1 MCTSQT
7 SAREAGSGL
16 ISMWWKARVHFRFAL
31 QLLIVA
37 SLSGAPSFAGS
48 CSSLLKL
55 KLKATTI
62 TSAQPV
68 TAGTFSPPGE
78 QPIYGLAPFC
88 RVQGVAK
95 PSSDSHI
102 EFEVWMPVSG
112 WNGKYQGAGNGGFA
126 GVISYG
132 EMARAVRGGYA
143 TSSTDTG
150 HRAGGTDAGWA
161 LGHPQKVIDFGYRAI
176 HLTAVN
182 AKAIITAFYSQPA
195 RYSYFESCSDGG
207 REALMEAQRYPSDY
221 NGILA
226 GAPANY
232 WTLLLSA
239 AFFNTQVPGL
249 LNRASYI
256 PASKLPTISAAV
268 LAVCDAEDGVK
279 DGILNDPTQC
289 HFNPSTLICKGTD
302 TSACLTAPQVAELRK
317 IYAGLKKPDG
327 EQLFPG
333 YMPGGELGGGGWR
346 VWITGDAP
354 ATSLQYEFGINYFRD
369 MVFDNAAW
377 SYRGANVNAAIRLAT
392 RETARALNA
401 TDPNLI
407 AFEHR
412 GGKLILYHGWS
423 DAAIPP
429 LNTVNYYKSVL
440 ARLGQAQTTSFVRLY
455 MVPGMQHCG
464 GGPGPNFFGQPGD
477 PARNVSAALEQWV
490 EKGVAPD
497 SIIATKYVDPFHP
510 SKGVEMT
517 RPLCPYPQTAKYKGS
532 GNPNDAA
539 NFVCALP

>member
-1 MCTSQT
+1 M
-7 SAREAGSGL
+7 L
-16 ISMWWKARVHFRFAL
+16 
-31 QLLIVA
+31 A
-37 SLSGAPSFAGS
+37 SLSGTLSFAAS
-48 CSSLLKL
+48 CSTLLELKL
-55 KLKATTI
+55 KTTTI

-68 TAGTFSPPGE
+68 TTGAFRPPGGR
-78 QPIYGLAPFC
+78 PIYGLPPFC

-95 PSSDSHI
+95 PSSDSDI

-112 WNGKYQGAGNGGFA
+112 WNGKYRGAGNGGFA
-126 GVISYG
+126 GNISYG
-132 EMARAVRGGYA
+132 DMARAVRGGYA
-143 TSSTDTG
+143 TASTDTG
-150 HRAGGTDAGWA
+150 HRAEGTDARWA

-176 HLTAVN
+176 HLTALN
-182 AKAIITAFYSQPA
+182 AKAIIQAFYGQPVH
-195 RYSYFESCSDGG
+195 YSYFESCSDGG
-207 REALMEAQRYPSDY
+207 REALMEAQRYPGDY

-249 LNRASYI
+249 VNRARYI
-256 PASKLPTISAAV
+256 PESKLPAISAAV
-268 LAVCDAEDGVK
+268 LSACDAEDGVK
-279 DGILNDPTQC
+279 DGILNDPTKC
-289 HFNPSTLICKGTD
+289 HFNPSTLLCKGAD
-302 TSACLTAPQVAELRK
+302 TAACLTTPQVAELRK
-317 IYAGLKKPDG
+317 IYAGLRKPDG

-333 YMPGGELGGGGWR
+333 YMPGGELGGGGWKL
-346 VWITGDAP
+346 WITGNAP
-354 ATSLQYEFGINYFRD
+354 ATSLQYAFGINYFRD
-369 MVFDNAAW
+369 MVFDNASW

-401 TDPNLI
+401 TDGNLT

-440 ARLGQAQTTSFVRLY
+440 ARLGQAQTKSFVRLY
-455 MVPGMQHCG
+455 MAPGMQHCG
-464 GGPGPNFFGQPGD
+464 GGPGPSLFGQLGVITAPD

-490 EKGVAPD
+490 EKGVAPG
-497 SIIATKYVDPFHP
+497 SIIATKYLDPFHP
-510 SKGVEMT
+510 SKGIEMT
-517 RPLCPYPQTAKYKGS
+517 RPLCPYPEIAKYKGS

>member
-1 MCTSQT
+1 MS
-7 SAREAGSGL
+7 
-16 ISMWWKARVHFRFAL
+16 WKARVYLRFAGL
-31 QLLIVA
+31 LLILGL
-37 SLSGAPSFAGS
+37 LSGTLSFASS
-48 CSSLLKL
+48 CSTLVEL

-68 TAGTFSPPGE
+68 TTGTFRPPGGR
-78 QPIYGLAPFC
+78 PIYGLPPFC

-102 EFEVWMPVSG
+102 EFEVWMPLSG
-112 WNGKYQGAGNGGFA
+112 WIGRYRGVGNGGFA
-126 GVISYG
+126 GNISYG
-132 EMARAVRGGYA
+132 DMARAVRTGYA
-143 TSSTDTG
+143 AASTDTG
-150 HRAGGTDAGWA
+150 HRAEGTDAHWA

-176 HLTAVN
+176 HLTALN
-182 AKAIITAFYSQPA
+182 AKAIIRAFYGQPA

-249 LNRASYI
+249 VNRDSYI
-256 PASKLPTISAAV
+256 PASKLTAISAAV
-268 LAVCDAEDGVK
+268 LAACDAEDSVK

-289 HFNPSTLICKGTD
+289 HFKPSTLLCKGGD
-302 TSACLTAPQVAELRK
+302 TASCLTSPQVAELRK
-317 IYAGLKKPDG
+317 IYAGLTKPDG

-333 YMPGGELGGGGWR
+333 YMPGGELGGGGWKL
-346 VWITGDAP
+346 WITGEAP
-354 ATSLQYEFGINYFRD
+354 ATSLQYAFGINYFRD

-401 TDPNLI
+401 TDANLT

-412 GGKLILYHGWS
+412 GNKLILYHGWS

-440 ARLGQAQTTSFVRLY
+440 ARLGQAQTKSFVRLY

-464 GGPGPNFFGQPGD
+464 GGPGPSFFGQLGVVTASD

-497 SIIATKYVDPFHP
+497 SIIATKYVSP
-510 SKGVEMT
+510 SHASNGIEMT
-517 RPLCPYPQTAKYKGS
+517 RPLCPYPQIAKYKGS

-539 NFVCALP
+539 NFVCARP